1 MMLFGRLERMYEG
14 NPRAEFIAVPDIDP
28 QTGKATLITIMMLDS
43 MRNTST
49 IWNVDDDV
57 SYRCLYKSDPIEREG
72 ILYHPTEL
80 QRYIGGLPDRE
91 PDSILQ
97 SAIPRTPVQITI
109 SSEFSISTETDTIWK
124 IWYSKTST
132 GTWTNS
138 TQICLLSIMY
148 SRHSSRA
155 TKRVAEP
162 QMKLR
167 DLSKQKAADAIS
179 RRNTLLRTKR
189 PRSSS
194 ILHGLRN
201 TSYSRI
207 LQNMSLRVITV

>member
-1 MMLFGRLERMYEG
+1 MYIVDQDRSNVVNIG
-14 NPRAEFIAVPDIDP
+14 NIKSIALNGKRITADDYTLAAYDTEQRGKEVFEQLLGNAFPPDMIVA
-28 QTGKATLITIMMLDS
+28 K
-43 MRNTST
+43 NC
-49 IWNVDDDV
+49 N
-57 SYRCLYKSDPIEREG
+57 
-72 ILYHPTEL
+72 
-80 QRYIGGLPDRE
+80 
-91 PDSILQ
+91 
-97 SAIPRTPVQITI
+97 I
-109 SSEFSISTETDTIWK
+109 SEDAVNDLAMDHTETDTIWK

-132 GTWTNS
+132 LGPWTNS

-162 QMKLR
+162 QMRLR
-167 DLSKQKAADAIS
+167 DLLKPKAADAIL

-207 LQNMSLRVITV
+207 LQNMSQRAITV